1 MSAAAWRQYFTYNRY
16 TSICARATRQA
27 LKEEERV
34 KAERRGAQALRFQ
47 EWKDGKA
54 GDMHNMGDAAKK
66 NDGGKAPV

>member
-1 MSAAAWRQYFTYNRY
+1 MLTSARDLITCRYNRY

-54 GDMHNMGDAAKK
+54 GDM
-66 NDGGKAPV
+66 VSFTLS